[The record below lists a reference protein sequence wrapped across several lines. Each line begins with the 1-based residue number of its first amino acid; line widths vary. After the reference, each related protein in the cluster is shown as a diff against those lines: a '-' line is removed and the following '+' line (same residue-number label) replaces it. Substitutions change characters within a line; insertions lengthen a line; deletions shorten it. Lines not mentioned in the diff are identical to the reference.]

1 MACNTQ
7 AKIELREGKLFLS
20 LKTSY
25 HYLEFSISH
34 LLNVSGVYHTRVKCP
49 ALEIGPFRVS
59 MYLNRT
65 GQLTLGMKGCLMDH

>member
-25 HYLEFSISH
+25 HYLE
-34 LLNVSGVYHTRVKCP
+34 LKVSV
-49 ALEIGPFRVS
+49 IF
-59 MYLNRT
+59 
-65 GQLTLGMKGCLMDH
+65 